1 MRPCESRA
9 GPTDAAASVDDR
21 VKKRH
26 GKGSGDLFS
35 RLYAIAKNAF
45 TEITRQPA
53 YGILLLVGMVLIAL
67 SPLITAFSMETGSD
81 LKLLVDM
88 GLGTIFMV
96 GLILSVVSATQ
107 VVSREIEVKTA
118 GAVIS
123 KPVSRLI
130 LVTGKF
136 LGVSGAMWAASY
148 LLGIMLILAVRQD
161 VPHDVGWKPDWPVL
175 VAQAGSMAVALALAT
190 YANYFY
196 RWNFTSTSVKA
207 ALVTY
212 TVTTLAVCV
221 VGIEHDWHKGTSLTL
236 NGLELFAEK
245 NAGPVVAAAVLVA
258 LGVWML
264 SAVAVASS
272 TRLNMVAGVLVCT
285 AVFFVGMVSHYLF
298 GWAVDT
304 PWGSWEVDYSE
315 AERVKVS
322 GQVRTAEG
330 EGIAGVIMSG
340 LPGSV
345 ATDDRGIYDAW
356 VRRDGW
362 GSVSPRLPEYVFRP
376 DKRSYPR
383 LASDEANQ
391 DYTGV
396 RIEKGWGYGLRTGWK
411 WTAWTAYHVLP
422 SFQLFWVADQLVR
435 PDPHVPWPYVG
446 KAALYAALWCG
457 AMVGFATFLFEGRE
471 II

>member
-1 MRPCESRA
+1 M
-9 GPTDAAASVDDR
+9 V
-21 VKKRH
+21 
-26 GKGSGDLFS
+26 S

-53 YGILLLVGMVLIAL
+53 YGILLFVGMVLIAL

-123 KPVSRLI
+123 KPVSRLV
-130 LVTGKF
+130 LVAGKF
-136 LGVSGAMWAASY
+136 LGVSGAIWAASY

-161 VPHDVGWKPDWPVL
+161 VPHDVGWKLDWPVF
-175 VAQAGSMAVALALAT
+175 VAQAGSLAVALALAT

-196 RWNFTSTSVKA
+196 RWNFTATAVKV
-207 ALVTY
+207 ALVAY
-212 TVTTLAVCV
+212 TVTTLAACV
-221 VGIEHDWHKGTSLTL
+221 VGIEHGVYGGMSLTL
-236 NGLELFAEK
+236 HGLDLFAER
-245 NAGPVVAAAVLVA
+245 NAEPVVAAIVLVS

-264 SAVAVASS
+264 SAVAVAAS
-272 TRLNMVAGVLVCT
+272 TRLNMVAGVLVCVS
-285 AVFFVGMVSHYLF
+285 VFFVGMVSHYLF

-304 PWGSWEVDYSE
+304 PWGSWEVDYGE
-315 AERVKVS
+315 ERVQVS
-322 GQVRTAEG
+322 GRVRTAEG
-330 EGIAGVIMSG
+330 EGIPGVVMNG
-340 LPGSV
+340 LPEVEMNGRPASV
-345 ATDDRGIYDAW
+345 TTDNRGIYKAW
-356 VRRDGW
+356 VGRDGW
-362 GSVSPRLPEYVFRP
+362 GSVAPRLPGYVFSP
-376 DKRSYPR
+376 NKRSYPR
-383 LASDEANQ
+383 LASDQADQ

-396 RIEKGWGYGLRTGWK
+396 LIAKGWGYGLRTGWR

-435 PDPHVPWPYVG
+435 PDPHVPWSYVG